1 MSASHTFY
9 PPHSPVSAWLDLVC
23 LQAPARYG
31 RSSADMMAVSTGG
44 SPSAPGPA
52 GGVAVTPR
60 TSPSQTPPTQP
71 GSLCGEAQPDAIAS
85 PALLSS
91 PLGANSLAG
100 QAAVV
105 QLLQALGCG
114 HSLLAQ
120 YKSREAIAAFGALP
134 AQQYQTSWVL
144 SQVGKAY
151 FELVDYAQALH
162 FFTWSRNQDPY
173 RVEGLEWHS
182 TVLWHMKKEVLG
194 PALRVHDDQSWET
207 QNQSA
212 HLSFPSAR

>member
-1 MSASHTFY
+1 MEA
-9 PPHSPVSAWLDLVC
+9 
-23 LQAPARYG
+23 
-31 RSSADMMAVSTGG
+31 
-44 SPSAPGPA
+44 
-52 GGVAVTPR
+52 TPR

-71 GSLCGEAQPDAIAS
+71 TSLSGEAQMDTLPS
-85 PALLSS
+85 PALLAS

-100 QAAVV
+100 QTAVV
-105 QLLQALGCG
+105 QLLQALGRG

-182 TVLWHMKKEVLG
+182 TVLWHMKKEVRIWTHICRMCKYQCT
-194 PALRVHDDQSWET
+194 PARA
-207 QNQSA
+207 QSA
-212 HLSFPSAR
+212 RCDLKSYVRKQ